1 MAFLEL
7 LVGIEALFRHPD
19 SSTVNLEILN
29 LLISVRGSTL
39 TCERFDCL
47 VESFAT
53 WVDSCEANADRERVT
68 ERASFANLLNPPV
81 CTAYYQMKLFKVVI
95 IHTSCFILNWLL

>member
-1 MAFLEL
+1 MEL
-7 LVGIEALFRHPD
+7 LVGIEALFQHPD
-19 SSTVNLEILN
+19 SSTVNLEIIN
-29 LLISVRGSTL
+29 LLISTRGSIL

-47 VESFAT
+47 VESFAA

-68 ERASFANLLNPPV
+68 ERASFANLLNPPA

-95 IHTSCFILNWLL
+95 IHTFCFILNWLL